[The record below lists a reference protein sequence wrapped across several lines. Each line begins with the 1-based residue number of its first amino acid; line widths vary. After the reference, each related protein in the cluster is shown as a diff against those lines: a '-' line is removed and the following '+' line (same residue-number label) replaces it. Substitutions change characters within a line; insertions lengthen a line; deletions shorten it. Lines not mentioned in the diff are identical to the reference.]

1 LSLEDEGYDAGWRI
15 RESRCGEVASV
26 LCGPCANVE
35 RVVLDPLPAMVAD
48 GTAALVS
55 VDRASFLASLLAS
68 DGTVGG
74 SGAGR
79 TLRAHALPSEKER
92 RLGKCASKV

>member
-1 LSLEDEGYDAGWRI
+1 MPDGGS
-15 RESRCGEVASV
+15 ESRCGEIASV

-55 VDRASFLASLLAS
+55 VDRAAFLESLLAT

-74 SGAGR
+74 PGAGR
-79 TLRAHALPSEKER
+79 GLRGGHFR
-92 RLGKCASKV
+92 RRRRGV